1 MAIMGSKRHG
11 QLVIDYVVEYYSH
24 TKTAEIAKVLGISES
39 SVYNIAFRLGLKK
52 APEYIREVHGKV
64 VAIAGVTNRFTKGH
78 KPWNKKDDTRI
89 TI

>member
-1 MAIMGSKRHG
+1 MVTMGSKRHG

-52 APEYIREVHGKV
+52 APEYIREVHGTRVKEV
-64 VAIAGVTNRFTKGH
+64 GMNTRFAIGN
-78 KPWNKKDDTRI
+78 KPWNKRT
-89 TI
+89 